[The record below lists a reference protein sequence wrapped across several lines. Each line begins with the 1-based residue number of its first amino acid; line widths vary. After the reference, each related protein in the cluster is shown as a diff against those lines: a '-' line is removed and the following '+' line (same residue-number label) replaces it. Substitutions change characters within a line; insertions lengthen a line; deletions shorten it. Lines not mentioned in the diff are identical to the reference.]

1 MRIEQA
7 RTEHFTY
14 LIVEDIE
21 KFMNDGFGDEIPR
34 RKFDAV
40 RFKLMIAAV
49 LENINSVAFL
59 MFDNN
64 NRCQGI
70 LVGIIAPDIV
80 TADMIGTQLVW
91 RVSKQG
97 KGYGMGLLSL
107 FMEWCEKNGATQI
120 VVAGGH
126 GEERERRLAI
136 KLKLQGF
143 EPVTTHWMRGV

>member
-7 RTEHFTY
+7 RTEHFTH

-21 KFMNDGFGDEIPR
+21 KFMNDGFSDEIPR

-40 RFKLMIAAV
+40 RFKMMISAV
-49 LENINSVAFL
+49 LSDLNSVAFL
-59 MFDNN
+59 LFDDQ

-70 LVGIIAPDIV
+70 FMGVIAPDIV
-80 TADMIGTQLVW
+80 TSEMLGTQLVW

-97 KGYGMGLLSL
+97 KGYGMGLLC
-107 FMEWCEKNGATQI
+107 FFAKWCEKNGATQV

-126 GEERERRLAI
+126 GEERKKRLAI
-136 KLKLQGF
+136 KLRLLGF
-143 EPVTTHWMRGV
+143 EPVTSMWMRGI

>member
-7 RTEHFTY
+7 RTEHFTH

-21 KFMNDGFGDEIPR
+21 KFMNDGFSDEIPR

-40 RFKLMIAAV
+40 RFKMMVAAI
-49 LENINSVAFL
+49 LNDLNAVAFL
-59 MFDNN
+59 LFDDH

-70 LVGIIAPDIV
+70 FVGVIAPDVV

-107 FMEWCEKNGATQI
+107 FTEWCEKNGATKV

-126 GEERERRLAI
+126 GEDRKRRLAI
-136 KLKLQGF
+136 KLRLMGF
-143 EPVTTHWMRGV
+143 EPVIEHWMRGV